1 MSANAV
7 TSPVDWSKST
17 DEEGNET
24 YTVLWRVETT
34 ATADGPDVAW
44 TAAGLPIPGSALSIG
59 NTINPWAFYQ
69 GKGDAKLTRLE
80 ASRKI
85 WDLTTVF
92 STKPSKRCQD
102 SRVSDPL
109 LEPHRVKGSFAQVM
123 EETRTDKNGSPLQN
137 TVLEP
142 YTGPECQFA
151 ACRPVVELEMNVAW
165 INLAWMAE
173 YADAVNS
180 NVQWGQAVRT
190 IKCTVG
196 PWERVQYGNCYYY
209 FVVRFT
215 FELRYETWDFQ
226 PWNRASRYVLAGKS
240 APWTPET
247 DFANFKTANEEN
259 TIGMVAATTG
269 YATTTANRLNF
280 RIFREKDFSTV
291 GWPATI
297 I

>member
-7 TSPVDWSKST
+7 TSPVDWSKSS

-34 ATADGPDVAW
+34 STADGPDVAW
-44 TAAGLPIPGSALSIG
+44 TAAGLPIPGSSLAIG

-69 GKGDAKLTRLE
+69 GRGDAKLTRVD

-92 STKPSKRCQD
+92 STKPSRRCQD

-123 EETRTDKNGSPLQN
+123 EEALADKDGNPIQN
-137 TVLEP
+137 TVKQRI
-142 YTGPECQFA
+142 TGPQVQIPRS
-151 ACRPVVELEMNVAW
+151 RPVVELEMNVGW
-165 INLAWMAE
+165 INLTWMAE

-209 FVVRFT
+209 FIVRFT
-215 FELRYETWDFQ
+215 FELKADKWDLHLPNLANRVRVTGTD
-226 PWNRASRYVLAGKS
+226 PWQYKAHKIA
-240 APWTPET
+240 
-247 DFANFKTANEEN
+247 DEEN
-259 TIGMVAATTG
+259 STTFVDATTG
-269 YATTTANRLNF
+269 YATTTANFLDF
-280 RIFREKDFSTV
+280 RVLKEKDFSIV
-291 GWPATI
+291 GWPATLI
-297 I
+297 